1 MKGTY
6 FSDDRKHLECF
17 QCFVKS
23 HSLSRWDSAVPGFTF
38 SDMFLQISTLLPSN
52 YVYGFGETEHLSYKH
67 DLNFHK
73 YGLFAKD
80 QPPGVS
86 ARSTGYVLQAFLH
99 DMSSTLYTSVYTVDP
114 SV

>member
-6 FSDDRKHLECF
+6 FSEDKNILSVF
-17 QCFVKS
+17 NVLLNLI
-23 HSLSRWDSAVPGFTF
+23 LSRWNSAVPGFTF

-86 ARSTGYVLQAFLH
+86 VRTTGDVLKAFLH
-99 DMSSTLYTSVYTVDP
+99 DMSSALYTSVT
-114 SV
+114 